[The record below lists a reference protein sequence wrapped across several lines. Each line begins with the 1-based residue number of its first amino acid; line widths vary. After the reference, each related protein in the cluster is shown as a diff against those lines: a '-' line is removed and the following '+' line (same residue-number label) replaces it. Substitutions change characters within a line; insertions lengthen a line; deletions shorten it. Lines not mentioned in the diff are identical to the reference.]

1 MFAWISSSADGIDAA
16 AGTSTAAGFDD
27 RDAMQAQ
34 IHALQSQNNIL
45 ACRNE
50 ELNQRPEYVKDL
62 EARVFALQDD
72 RMRLCV
78 EKGEL
83 ESNVTAIAAQNEE
96 LKARRRMLG
105 WYPRSTWLRAR
116 RQRSAMRAS
125 AHAQTRA
132 RPWSPPWGLAAGV
145 QGPALQM

>member
-1 MFAWISSSADGIDAA
+1 MFAWMSSSADGIDAA

-96 LKARRRMLG
+96 LKARIAE
-105 WYPRSTWLRAR
+105 RA
-116 RQRSAMRAS
+116 
-125 AHAQTRA
+125 
-132 RPWSPPWGLAAGV
+132 
-145 QGPALQM
+145 GPALSAQQAQAQAQAHAAHEH